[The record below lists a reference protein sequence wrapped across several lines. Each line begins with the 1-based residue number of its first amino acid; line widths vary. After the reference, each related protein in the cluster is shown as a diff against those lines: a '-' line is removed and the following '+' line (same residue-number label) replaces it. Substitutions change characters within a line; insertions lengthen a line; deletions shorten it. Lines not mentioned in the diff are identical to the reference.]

1 MSAPHHLLELSGLSK
16 TWVERVFQRATGLQ
30 ASQKPLEGR
39 SVLALFPDTSI
50 RTRITFELGVSQ
62 LGGNVVRFPPETLER
77 KEDLRDLAAYL
88 ANWIDL
94 AIIRHPDFT
103 LLQRFAR
110 HAPFPVI
117 NAMTRRNHPCE
128 ILSDLYGY
136 SRLRTDWRTARY
148 LFVGAQGNICDTW
161 MEAANLLG
169 LDMTQSCLPEFR
181 SPITGPTIRFDPE
194 IERALREADIVL
206 TDGLLPEMENE
217 AYLGTYRI
225 TPERMATAKPG
236 ALCNPCPPFTRG
248 GEVSEDLVESPHFIG
263 YRFKASLLKVQQAI
277 MLECLEAQS
286 SKD

>member
-1 MSAPHHLLELSGLSK
+1 
-16 TWVERVFQRATGLQ
+16 VERIFRRAEDLQ
-30 ASQKPLEGR
+30 PSHRPLEGR
-39 SVLALFPDTSI
+39 SILALFPETSI

-62 LGGNVVRFPPETLER
+62 LGGHVVRFPPETLER
-77 KEDLRDLAAYL
+77 KEDLRDLAGYL

-94 AIIRHPDFT
+94 AIIRHPDFA
-103 LLQRFAR
+103 LLQRFAEC
-110 HAPFPVI
+110 ASFPVI

-136 SRLRTDWRTARY
+136 SRIRSVWRTARY
-148 LFVGAQGNICDTW
+148 LFVGAKGNICDTW

-169 LDMTQSCLPEFR
+169 LDMTQTCLPELR

-194 IERALREADIVL
+194 IEQAIRGVDIVL
-206 TDGLLPEMENE
+206 TDGLLPEMEHRSYLD
-217 AYLGTYRI
+217 AYQV
-225 TPERMATAKPG
+225 TPERMAMASPG

-248 GEVSEDLVESPHFIG
+248 GEISEDLVESPSFIG